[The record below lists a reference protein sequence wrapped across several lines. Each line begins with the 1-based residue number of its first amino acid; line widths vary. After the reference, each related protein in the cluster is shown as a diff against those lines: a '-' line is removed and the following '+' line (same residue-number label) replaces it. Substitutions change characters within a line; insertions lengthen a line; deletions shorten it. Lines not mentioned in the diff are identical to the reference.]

1 MKVGEFARRAVR
13 PGCPRRLS
21 SKPHLKERAAICVC
35 SMRRERRKAERPIL
49 SIARPDQTPR
59 QKEA

>member
-21 SKPHLKERAAICVC
+21 SKLHLKERAAI
-35 SMRRERRKAERPIL
+35 SF
-49 SIARPDQTPR
+49 ARCGACTVAVAHHGFCG
-59 QKEA
+59 ET